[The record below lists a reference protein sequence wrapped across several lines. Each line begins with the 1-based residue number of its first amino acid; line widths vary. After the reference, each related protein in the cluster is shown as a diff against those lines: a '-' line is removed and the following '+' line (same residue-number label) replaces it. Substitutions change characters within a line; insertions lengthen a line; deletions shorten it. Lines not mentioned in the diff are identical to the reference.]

1 MRGRKAQ
8 ATVAI
13 FAAVSQLSDVGD
25 LVGMRDELNRS
36 IGILG
41 LGGCIDEVIMP
52 SLRRIGERWQ
62 LGLCSID
69 TERLITETIRG
80 WLETLA
86 MAAPE
91 PNAGIGPVVLA
102 CGPSDRHTVALEAL
116 GVLLRY
122 QRQSCRVLGA
132 RTTVRAMSIAVM
144 ANQPRAVV
152 IACHL
157 GSTQPAAAQLLR
169 EIAQFGPALFYAGNG
184 FASAAQRLD
193 VPGTY
198 LGTNL
203 SSACEQIVSC

>member
-1 MRGRKAQ
+1 MGSRKAQ
-8 ATVAI
+8 ATVAVL
-13 FAAVSQLSDVGD
+13 AAVAGFSDSGD
-25 LVGMRDELNRS
+25 LAGLRDELNRS

-41 LGGCIDEVIMP
+41 LGCCIDEVVMP
-52 SLRRIGERWQ
+52 SLRRVGERWRA
-62 LGLCSID
+62 GLCSID
-69 TERLITETIRG
+69 TERRTTETIRG
-80 WLETLA
+80 WLEALA
-86 MAAPE
+86 LTAPE
-91 PNAGIGPVVLA
+91 PHAGIRPVVLA

-116 GVLLRY
+116 GVLLRH

-157 GSTQPAAAQLLR
+157 GSAQPAAAQLLR
-169 EIAQFGPALFYAGNG
+169 EVATFGPTLFYAGNG

-198 LGTNL
+198 LGTDL
-203 SSACEQIVSC
+203 RSACDQIVNS